1 MNNLRYSLLPW
12 ETKNLSSVRL
22 YNDYWRKC
30 QYEYGIKVRVAP
42 GKLTGYKRL
51 VGQEVPLDAESDLC
65 TIAGCSRWCAPA
77 VGLQLAAGGAAPVS
91 PVPAALTARRLTKI
105 LNGPQ
110 TPKAEQPQLEMWIP
124 LLFWFNC

>member
-1 MNNLRYSLLPW
+1 MFNQ
-12 ETKNLSSVRL
+12 KF
-22 YNDYWRKC
+22 
-30 QYEYGIKVRVAP
+30 RVAP

-65 TIAGCSRWCAPA
+65 TIAGQSCWCAPM

-91 PVPAALTARRLTKI
+91 PVPATLTARRLSKV

-110 TPKAEQPQLEMWIP
+110 TPKAEQPQLEMWVP